1 MRHMF
6 DVCRLA
12 AIVSLAGCFFAMS
25 VVDTVNAQAPVAG
38 DAIAQSDEAVTPLDR
53 LSEDDVNDPFEPV
66 NRVIFEFNVGLDKAI
81 LRPTAIAYREVL
93 PLGARRSVT
102 DFLDNLETPVVLL
115 NDILQFKLNR
125 AGITVSRFAINTT
138 IGFFGFFDPAEE
150 LGLARHDEDFAQ
162 TLGYWGI
169 PEGPYLMWP
178 LLGPLPPRDAVG
190 FMVDRLT
197 NPVDY
202 ALRDELLLDGAIFAT
217 DLVDV
222 RHQVIDE
229 IDELERTSVD
239 YYAAVRS
246 LYRQSIRDEI
256 RDGAPDF
263 DQLPDFDFPED
274 DMPAAEPVSD
284 GTGEQP
290 ALQNG
295 EQDHVPAAPTQEGPE
310 MKIPDLPEQ
319 GFPLEGM
326 VEMSPASADLLTQ
339 ASY

>member
-12 AIVSLAGCFFAMS
+12 AIMSLAGCFFAVS
-25 VVDTVNAQAPVAG
+25 AIDAVNAQAPAAG
-38 DAIAQSDEAVTPLDR
+38 DAIAQSNEDVARVDR
-53 LSEDDVNDPFEPV
+53 LLEDDVNDPFEPV
-66 NRVIFEFNVGLDKAI
+66 NRVIFEFNVGVDKAI
-81 LRPTAIAYREVL
+81 LRPTAIVYREVL

-115 NDILQFKLNR
+115 NDILQFKLDR
-125 AGITVSRFAINTT
+125 AGITISRFAINTT

-162 TLGYWGI
+162 TLGYWGV

-202 ALRDELLLDGAIFAT
+202 ALRDELLIDGAIFAT

-229 IDELERTSVD
+229 VDELERTSVD

-246 LYRQSIRDEI
+246 LYRQSISDEI

-263 DQLPDFDFPED
+263 DQLPDFDFD
-274 DMPAAEPVSD
+274 DDELPAAEPVSGGGD
-284 GTGEQP
+284 DLPASQNDEQTDP
-290 ALQNG
+290 
-295 EQDHVPAAPTQEGPE
+295 PAAPAQEGPK
-310 MKIPDLPEQ
+310 MKIPDIPEQ

-326 VEMSPASADLLTQ
+326 VEMSPAAENLVTQ

>member
-1 MRHMF
+1 MTG
-6 DVCRLA
+6 
-12 AIVSLAGCFFAMS
+12 LAGSFFA
-25 VVDTVNAQAPVAG
+25 VVAINAVAAQAPAAG
-38 DAIAQSDEAVTPLDR
+38 DAIAQSDEEVRFADDVPA
-53 LSEDDVNDPFEPV
+53 DDVNDPFEPV
-66 NRVIFEFNVGLDKAI
+66 NRVIFQFNVGLDKAI

-115 NDILQFKLNR
+115 NDILQFKLSR
-125 AGITVSRFAINTT
+125 AGVTVSRFAINTT

-202 ALRDELLLDGAIFAT
+202 ALRDELLIDGAIFAA

-229 IDELERTSVD
+229 VDELERTSVD

-246 LYRQSIRDEI
+246 LYRQSINDEI
-256 RDGAPDF
+256 LDGAPDF
-263 DQLPDFDFPED
+263 NQLPDFDFPDD

-284 GTGEQP
+284 GDQEQMQIAPQGGEGIDSNTPP
-290 ALQNG
+290 AQK
-295 EQDHVPAAPTQEGPE
+295 EPE
-310 MKIPDLPEQ
+310 MKIPDFPEQ

-326 VEMSPASADLLTQ
+326 VKTTPDAEGLVTQ
-339 ASY
+339 ASF

>member
-1 MRHMF
+1 MTG
-6 DVCRLA
+6 LA
-12 AIVSLAGCFFAMS
+12 GGSLALVAIN
-25 VVDTVNAQAPVAG
+25 VAAAQAPAAG
-38 DAIAQSDEAVTPLDR
+38 DAIAQSDEEVRFTDDVRA
-53 LSEDDVNDPFEPV
+53 DDVNDPFEPV
-66 NRVIFEFNVGLDKAI
+66 NRVIFEFNVGLDKAL

-125 AGITVSRFAINTT
+125 AGITISRFAINTT

-190 FMVDRLT
+190 FVVDRLT

-202 ALRDELLLDGAIFAT
+202 ALRDELVIDGAIFAT

-246 LYRQSIRDEI
+246 LYRQSINDEI
-256 RDGAPDF
+256 RDGAADF
-263 DQLPDFDFPED
+263 NQLPDFDFPDD

-284 GTGEQP
+284 GDNGQMQMAPQDGEGSDSKTPP
-290 ALQNG
+290 AQK
-295 EQDHVPAAPTQEGPE
+295 EPE

-326 VEMSPASADLLTQ
+326 VKSSPDAEGLVTQ
-339 ASY
+339 ASF

>member
-1 MRHMF
+1 MTG
-6 DVCRLA
+6 
-12 AIVSLAGCFFAMS
+12 LAGGFFA
-25 VVDTVNAQAPVAG
+25 VVAIGDAAAQAPAAG
-38 DAIAQSDEAVTPLDR
+38 DAIARSDEEVRFAEDVAA
-53 LSEDDVNDPFEPV
+53 DDVNDPFEPV
-66 NRVIFEFNVGLDKAI
+66 NRVIFEFNVGLDKAV

-115 NDILQFKLNR
+115 NDILQLKLTR
-125 AGITVSRFAINTT
+125 AGVTISRFAINTT

-162 TLGYWGI
+162 TLGYWGV

-202 ALRDELLLDGAIFAT
+202 ALRDELVIDGAIFAT

-229 IDELERTSVD
+229 VDELERTSVD

-246 LYRQSIRDEI
+246 LYRQSINDEI

-263 DQLPDFDFPED
+263 NQLPDFDFPD
-274 DMPAAEPVSD
+274 DDLPAAEPVSD
-284 GTGEQP
+284 GDKGQMQMAPRDGEGRDSSTPP
-290 ALQNG
+290 AQN
-295 EQDHVPAAPTQEGPE
+295 EPE

-319 GFPLEGM
+319 GLPLEGL
-326 VEMSPASADLLTQ
+326 VKTSPEAEGLVTQ
-339 ASY
+339 ASF